1 MTSIGITI
9 YRLATS
15 VLSPAAPLLLRRR
28 ILRGKEHSE
37 RSDERLGHSSRQR
50 PEGKLVWV
58 HGASVGECVAA
69 LPLID
74 ALVQRTGCKILVTS
88 GTVTSAKVMS
98 ERLPPDAIHQFVP
111 IDTPAATA
119 RFLDHWRPQVGLFVD
134 SDIWPNLVL
143 GAKARGIRLA
153 LVNAR
158 MTQRSYEKWRL
169 VKATAAELMEA
180 FEACLAQD
188 EEIAARFRGLGAHNV
203 CVAGGLKADSP
214 VLPADAGK
222 LAILRNAIGERT
234 VFLASQTHQGE
245 EETILPAHDAL
256 RRKFPDLLTVIVPRH
271 PERRQ
276 DIAMLCGTRS
286 YRLRSQ
292 GEVPD
297 AGTAVYIADTI
308 GELGLF
314 YRLTRFCFV
323 GGSLIRHGGQNPL
336 EPAKL
341 GCAVLA
347 GPHTFNFTQ
356 AYEAVFK
363 AQGAG
368 LADNAHDIAELAAR
382 LLSDPAEA
390 KRLGDAAA
398 EGARTLGGAVA
409 RTVNVIEKYLADART

>member
-1 MTSIGITI
+1 MTAIGITV
-9 YRLATS
+9 YRIVTAALAP
-15 VLSPAAPLLLRRR
+15 VVPVFLRRR

-37 RSDERLGHSSRQR
+37 RSDERLGHAARPR
-50 PEGKLVWV
+50 PEGMLVWV

-74 ALVQRTGCKILVTS
+74 ALVKRTGCKVLVTS

-119 RFLDHWRPQVGLFVD
+119 RFLDHWKPQIGLFVD

-143 GAKARGIRLA
+143 GARERGVRLA

-158 MTQRSYEKWRL
+158 MTQRSFDKWRL
-169 VKATAAELMEA
+169 VKATAGALMDA
-180 FEACLAQD
+180 FDACLAQD
-188 EEIAARFRGLGAHNV
+188 EEIAARFRALGAHDV
-203 CVAGGLKADSP
+203 RVVGGLKADAP
-214 VLPADAGK
+214 VLPADADK
-222 LAILRNAIGERT
+222 LAALREAVGGRPIL
-234 VFLASQTHQGE
+234 LAAQTHQGE
-245 EETILPAHDAL
+245 EETILPARDAL
-256 RRKFPDLLTVIVPRH
+256 HRKFPDLLTVIVPRH

-276 DIAMLCGTRS
+276 DIVMLCGTRTVG
-286 YRLRSQ
+286 LRSR
-292 GEVPD
+292 GENPRPD
-297 AGTAVYIADTI
+297 TAVYIADTM

-314 YRLTRFCFV
+314 YRLARFCFV

-341 GCAVLA
+341 SCGVLA

-368 LADNAHDIAELAAR
+368 LVDNANGITSLAAK
-382 LLSDPAEA
+382 LLADPAEA
-390 KRLGDAAA
+390 KRLGEAAA
-398 EGARTLGGAVA
+398 AGAKTLGGAVA
-409 RTVNVIEKYLADART
+409 KTVEVIEKLLADART